1 MARAPITSKSQVI
14 AEIQT
19 IYKSQGVR
27 EMRLLDHAKAL
38 DKAAKPRKDANKS
51 QQLRN
56 TLGRLVS
63 DYFERAQFRPL
74 TSQQKKQF
82 SFPTSAPDAIASLEE
97 IAEYLPQ
104 GVADSFLPTLTTK
117 QFEGEGALAP
127 VEIKQ
132 ILGGGAAATT
142 ATQATATL
150 SRDQFSD
157 VFGLTSEERGLL
169 TPGADLG
176 KKDLRSQFN
185 TAFSAASF
193 TDWMFS
199 GQGAAEAYK
208 KDAVTQ
214 LDEKISNYEM
224 INWKDKM
231 KSDMGGR
238 FPTFYVVPGSDKILN
253 IKNEQNFRKYISVS
267 PNKNRTKVDLD
278 GNVSIV
284 VQFKISSQAS
294 KKLEENAVNITK
306 RVHDKLARVGS
317 SQLMNYF
324 AMQAGRKKYDI
335 DYLIEIIQF
344 ARELDPTLM
353 DTPYQ
358 VQSQLPL
365 LVAGTVTKKVT
376 FKGGKTAARGT
387 KKTTMQKTISSA
399 QLTAAVQRSL
409 YARMPKGPLQGP
421 PLSDEILTNR
431 TGRFVRS
438 VMTEVRGNL
447 IRYYYN
453 PIYEVHQ
460 NTSRNPNETIEGSIR
475 NITQRRVGRQFN
487 VLKGN

>member
-1 MARAPITSKSQVI
+1 MARAPIISRTQVI
-14 AEIQT
+14 AEIQA

-27 EMRLLDHAKAL
+27 EMKLLRHAQAL
-38 DKAAKPRKDANKS
+38 DKAAKPKKNPRES
-51 QQLRN
+51 QQLRS
-56 TLGRLVS
+56 TLGKDVS
-63 DYFERAQFRPL
+63 DFFERAQFKPL
-74 TSQQKKQF
+74 SSKQKQQY
-82 SFPTSAPDAIASLEE
+82 SFPKAAPDAIASLEE
-97 IAEYLPQ
+97 IAEYLPE
-104 GVADSFLPTLTTK
+104 GAADSFLPTLTTK
-117 QFEGEGALAP
+117 QFEREGTQAP
-127 VEIKQ
+127 IEIKQ
-132 ILGGGAAATT
+132 RLGETKTATT
-142 ATQATATL
+142 ATQVSATI
-150 SRDQFSD
+150 SRDEFSD
-157 VFGLTSEERGLL
+157 IFGLTSGERGLL

-176 KKDLRSQFN
+176 KKDLRSQFS
-185 TAFSAASF
+185 TAFSASKF

-199 GQGAAEAYK
+199 GQLGAEAYK
-208 KDAVTQ
+208 NGAITQ
-214 LDEKISNYEM
+214 LDEKISNYQM

-231 KSDMGGR
+231 KSDQGGR
-238 FPTFYVVPGSDKILN
+238 FPTFYIVPGSDKILN
-253 IKNEQNFRKYISVS
+253 IKNEQDFRKYISVS
-267 PNKNRTKVDLD
+267 PNKDKTKVDLD

-284 VQFKISSQAS
+284 VQLKINAAAAE
-294 KKLEENAVNITK
+294 KLKRNSVNITK
-306 RVHDKLARVGS
+306 KVHDKLARQGS
-317 SQLMNYF
+317 SNLMNYF
-324 AMQAGRKKYDI
+324 ANQAGKKLYDI
-335 DYLIEIIQF
+335 DYLIAIIQF

-353 DTPYQ
+353 DTPYL
-358 VQSQLPL
+358 VQSQIPS
-365 LVAGTVTKKVT
+365 LVAGAVTKKVT

-387 KKTTMQKTISSA
+387 KKATMQKTISSA

-409 YARMPKGPLQGP
+409 FARMPKGPLQGP